1 MNPENHIQFKLR
13 LFDYHKDY
21 QVEVGKYENIPIT
34 DLSIKELLTSCR
46 KAFNKSI
53 KQMEIELTN
62 LKKGE

>member
-1 MNPENHIQFKLR
+1 MNPDNHIQFKLR

-21 QVEVGKYENIPIT
+21 QAEVGKYENVPIT
-34 DLSIKELLTSCR
+34 DLSISVLLTECR
-46 KAFNKSI
+46 RAFNKSL

>member
-1 MNPENHIQFKLR
+1 MNPENHIQFKLH

-21 QVEVGKYENIPIT
+21 QVEVGKYENIPINELGIR
-34 DLSIKELLTSCR
+34 DLLTDCR

>member
-1 MNPENHIQFKLR
+1 MAINTSQIRDLLR
-13 LFDYHKDY
+13 PGLR
-21 QVEVGKYENIPIT
+21 EVSGKYENIPIT
-34 DLSIKELLTSCR
+34 DLNLRDLLTDCR

>member
-1 MNPENHIQFKLR
+1 MNPDNHIQFKLR
-13 LFDYHKDY
+13 LFDYNKNY
-21 QVEVGKYENIPIT
+21 EAEVGKYENIPIT
-34 DLSIKELLTSCR
+34 ELSIQELLTSCR